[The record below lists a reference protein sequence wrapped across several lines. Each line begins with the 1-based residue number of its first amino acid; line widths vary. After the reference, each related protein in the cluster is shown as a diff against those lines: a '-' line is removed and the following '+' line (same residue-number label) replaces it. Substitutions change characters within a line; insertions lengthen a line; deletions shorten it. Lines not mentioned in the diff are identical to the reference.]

1 MVRKSTTIAVTSM
14 LVATGLLM
22 GACSGDD
29 EDPKAGTGGGSGTGT
44 TGGTGG
50 SGNTAGTGTG
60 GTGTA
65 GTGGTTAGAGG
76 STAGT
81 TAAGGAGAG
90 GTAGAAAG
98 SGGAGG
104 MQGFACAGKMASC
117 NFITEFSTA
126 TAASFGSGDFTGGI
140 TVFGSTAATATT
152 PAYARV
158 DTDDTG
164 KIHVTGTVTG
174 YGFGFGL
181 WFAACSDL
189 SAFTG
194 VEFTIGGTTTHAT
207 KPNAVELQVQTNSDY
222 PWQAAPA
229 DKKGGCTAMDETMP
243 WSSCIAPKDEVM
255 IAETPAAI
263 PVLWAAVGA
272 DAGSEGT
279 PVPWSPTMSPAEVIG
294 IQWQFPWA
302 EAAMPYEVDVTLE
315 SIRLTGGDEDVCP
328 TIGGMAGAGGMG
340 GMAGT
345 AGQSSGGAGAGGMA
359 GGGAGGAGAGGAGSG
374 NAGTAG
380 MSGSGSSGGG
390 AGGNG

>member
-1 MVRKSTTIAVTSM
+1 MS
-14 LVATGLLM
+14 
-22 GACSGDD
+22 
-29 EDPKAGTGGGSGTGT
+29 
-44 TGGTGG
+44 
-50 SGNTAGTGTG
+50 TG

-65 GTGGTTAGAGG
+65 GTGGSTGGTTG
-76 STAGT
+76 GT

-90 GTAGAAAG
+90 GTAGTAT
-98 SGGAGG
+98 GGGGGGG
-104 MQGFACAGKMASC
+104 MEGFACAGKIASC

-140 TVFGSTAATATT
+140 TVFGSTATTATT

-164 KIHVTGTVTG
+164 AIHVTGTVTG

-194 VEFTIGGTTTHAT
+194 VEFTMGGTTTHAT

-222 PWQAAPA
+222 PWEAAPM
-229 DKKGGCTAMDETMP
+229 DKKGGCTATDKENV
-243 WSSCIAPKDEVM
+243 WGSCIAPKEEVA
-255 IAETPAAI
+255 ITETPAAI

-279 PVPWSPTMSPAEVIG
+279 PVPWSPTMSPSEVIG
-294 IQWQFPWA
+294 IQWQFPWS
-302 EAAMPYEVDVTLE
+302 ETAMPYEVDVTLE
-315 SIRLTGGDEDVCP
+315 SIRLTGGDEEACP
-328 TIGGMAGAGGMG
+328 TIGGGMAGAGGMG